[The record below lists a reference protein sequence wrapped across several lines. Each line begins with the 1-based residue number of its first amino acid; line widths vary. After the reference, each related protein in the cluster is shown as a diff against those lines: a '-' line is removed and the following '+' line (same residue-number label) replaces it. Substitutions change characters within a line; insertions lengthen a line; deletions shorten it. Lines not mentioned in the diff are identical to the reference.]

1 MNDPDWYEGKN
12 KINLVL
18 SGSKVNLLSLNQEGV
33 KNKNFKKHFK
43 IYSTSVLSCS
53 VQKPKRDIFEKWDH
67 FENRPSWKAHS
78 LWKIGT
84 LSQKLKFQK
93 TCQYLFYKWFTVVLC
108 KELLEKT
115 PNIREMRPFWISAIM
130 ESLEAL
136 QNWHFG
142 S

>member
-53 VQKPKRDIFEKWDH
+53 VQKPKRDIFEK
-67 FENRPSWKAHS
+67 
-78 LWKIGT
+78 
-84 LSQKLKFQK
+84 
-93 TCQYLFYKWFTVVLC
+93 
-108 KELLEKT
+108 
-115 PNIREMRPFWISAIM
+115 
-130 ESLEAL
+130 
-136 QNWHFG
+136 
-142 S
+142 